1 MIEMWLNDKLEA
13 AAGVRQQLEAY
24 AKDHADVRIMSGAFQ
39 QIQQAM
45 GMPKKDGVPK
55 AAGAAYLKAFVEDM
69 KASGF
74 VADGLKRSNQV
85 AVVAPPAK

>member
-1 MIEMWLNDKLEA
+1 M
-13 AAGVRQQLEAY
+13 AGVFEEIR
-24 AKDHADVRIMSGAFQ
+24 
-39 QIQQAM
+39 QAM
-45 GMPKKDGVPK
+45 GTPKVRG
-55 AAGAAYLKAFVEDM
+55 AAGAAYLKAFIEEM